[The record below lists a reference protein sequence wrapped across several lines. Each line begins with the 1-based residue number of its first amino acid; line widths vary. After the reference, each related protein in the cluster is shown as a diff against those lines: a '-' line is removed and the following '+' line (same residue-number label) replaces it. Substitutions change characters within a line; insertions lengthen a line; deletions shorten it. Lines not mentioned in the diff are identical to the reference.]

1 MLRRL
6 AVLLI
11 LLLAPALVILCG
23 GPAEAASESGL
34 PVPRFVSLRSGEIN
48 LRTGPGT
55 RYPIEWV
62 LTKRSMPVEVI
73 QEFDTWRRIRDYQG
87 SVGWVQSSFLT
98 GRRTLLIVGETR
110 ALRAERREDSA
121 AVAMVEPGLVGRLM
135 ECREIWCRAEI
146 GGYKG
151 WLKRTEFFGAYPDE
165 VVK

>member
-11 LLLAPALVILCG
+11 LLVTGPALFLG
-23 GPAEAASESGL
+23 GPVEAANESGL

-62 LTKRSMPVEVI
+62 LTKRAMPVEVI
-73 QEFDTWRRIRDYQG
+73 QEFDTWRRIRDFQG

-98 GRRTLLIVGETR
+98 GRRTLLITGETR
-110 ALRAERREDSA
+110 RLRSDRKEDA
-121 AVAMVEPGLVGRLM
+121 DAVAMVEPGLVGRLM
-135 ECREIWCRAEI
+135 ECREAWCRAEI

>member
-11 LLLAPALVILCG
+11 LLVTGPALFLG
-23 GPAEAASESGL
+23 GPVEAANESGL

-62 LTKRSMPVEVI
+62 LTKRAMPVEVI
-73 QEFDTWRRIRDYQG
+73 QEFDTWRRIRDFQG

-98 GRRTLLIVGETR
+98 GRRTLLITGETR
-110 ALRAERREDSA
+110 RLRSDRKDDAD

-135 ECREIWCRAEI
+135 ECREAWCRAEI